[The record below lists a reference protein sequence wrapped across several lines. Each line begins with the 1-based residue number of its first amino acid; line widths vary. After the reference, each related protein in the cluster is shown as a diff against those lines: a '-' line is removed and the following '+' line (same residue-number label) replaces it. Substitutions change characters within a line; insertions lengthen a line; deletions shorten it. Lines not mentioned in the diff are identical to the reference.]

1 MSVML
6 RIGCALCAW
15 VGLLGLV
22 GLLGATGAVAQTA
35 PAADP
40 PTALVADRVT
50 FANDDTLIAEGN
62 VQVFSAGRELRAS
75 KLTYNTTDE
84 SLLIE
89 GPILLRD
96 GEETVVLAEAAELD
110 TELETGIM
118 TSAQV
123 LIQQRL
129 QITGAQMER
138 RTGGFNDFR
147 QVVATSCEICRPGQ
161 APLWQ
166 VRARRVI
173 QDENAERIYFYD
185 AQFRVFNLPV
195 FYLPVMRIPEPGV
208 ERATGFLFPEFLSS
222 SLIGNAVRVPYFI
235 TLGRSADLTLAPHI
249 TDGSYQTVEARYRQ
263 AFRRGT
269 FTATGAI
276 SEDEVKPDETRGYL
290 FAAGLFALPQDFT
303 LAFDYEYTSD
313 RTYLL
318 DYDFSSKDILDSAI
332 GISRVRSDELISASV
347 TNFESLREADIGN
360 ERSGLIELDYRRNWE
375 PASIGGLLEFRLI
388 GQSQS
393 FEDNI
398 RNEIDSPNVNQVRGT
413 VDYRRD
419 WTVGPGFRFGTEAE
433 LNFDYLHIIDDPDFP
448 EYQTAFTPTFAAD
461 LSLPL
466 IAPDTNGSGV
476 SYLLEPIGQLVWT
489 RPDTLDNPNEDSTS
503 IALDTG
509 NLFALNRFPGLDRYE
524 TGLRSNLAL
533 RWARLDPAGVTM
545 GVTVGRVLRFGD
557 SEELDEIA
565 VLDGDAS
572 DWLTQVDL
580 DFGNRLRLRNLLL
593 LDDDGAP
600 SFNEAR
606 ASWAGTR
613 VNLNAAYVWQ
623 QQDTSALLDN
633 DLSELALLGG
643 FSITQNFSATFD
655 LRRDFILDRTNRI
668 DLGLAYENECI
679 RVDLTAQRRFISNS
693 GDETDI
699 TYGLQVQLAGF
710 GTDIGRKRARRVCT
724 ALGRVG

>member
-1 MSVML
+1 MTRM
-6 RIGCALCAW
+6 RHIGLALLA
-15 VGLLGLV
+15 LLIGV
-22 GLLGATGAVAQTA
+22 LGVTGALAQTA
-35 PAADP
+35 PAQEP

-62 VQVFSAGRELRAS
+62 VQVFSEGRELRAS
-75 KLTYNTTDE
+75 KLTYNATEE

-96 GEETVVLAEAAELD
+96 GEESVVLAEAAELD

-118 TSAQV
+118 TSARV
-123 LIQQRL
+123 LVQQQL

-138 RTGGFNDFR
+138 RSGGFNDFR

-161 APLWQ
+161 VPLWQ

-173 QDENAERIYFYD
+173 QDENAQRIYFYD
-185 AQFRVFNLPV
+185 AQFRVFALPV
-195 FYLPVMRIPEPGV
+195 FYLPVLRVPDPAV
-208 ERATGFLFPEFLSS
+208 DRATGFLFPEFLSS
-222 SLIGNAVRVPYFI
+222 SLIGDGIRVPYFI
-235 TLGRSADLTLAPHI
+235 TLGQSADLTLAPHI
-249 TDGSYQTVEARYRQ
+249 TDGQYQTLEARYRQ

-269 FTATGAI
+269 FVAEGAI
-276 SEDEVKPDETRGYL
+276 SEDQVEPDETRGYL
-290 FAAGLFALPQDFT
+290 FAAGQFFLPNDFI
-303 LAFDYEYTSD
+303 LDFDYEYTSD

-318 DYDFSSKDILDSAI
+318 QYDFSDKDILDSSIAVY
-332 GISRVRSDELISASV
+332 RVRPDELFVASF
-347 TNFESLREADIGN
+347 TNFESLRQDDIGK
-360 ERSGLIELDYRRNWE
+360 ELSRLGELDYRRDWE
-375 PASIGGLLEFRLI
+375 PAGIGGLLQFRLL
-388 GQSQS
+388 GQSQL
-393 FEDNI
+393 FDEDFVA
-398 RNEIDSPNVNQVRGT
+398 EFDSPNVNQMRGT
-413 VDYRRD
+413 LDYRRA
-419 WTVGPGFRFGTEAE
+419 WTVGPGLRFGAETE
-433 LNFDYLHIIDDPDFP
+433 LNLDFVNVVDDPAFP
-448 EYQTAFTPTFAAD
+448 EYQTAFTPTFALD
-461 LSLPL
+461 LGWPL
-466 IAPDTNGSGV
+466 IAQGARGSDAR
-476 SYLLEPIGQLVWT
+476 YMLEPLAQLIWT
-489 RPDTLDNPNEDSTS
+489 RPGTLDIPNEDSTS

-533 RWARLDPAGVTM
+533 RWARLQPAGFSM
-545 GVTVGRVLRFGD
+545 GVTVGRVLRFDD

-580 DFGNRLRLRNLLL
+580 DFGNRVRLRNLLL

-600 SFNEAR
+600 SLNEAR
-606 ASWAGTR
+606 ASWFSER

-623 QQDTSALLDN
+623 QQETSALLDT
-633 DLSELALLGG
+633 DLSELALLGQVNL
-643 FSITQNFSATFD
+643 TQNFLATFD
-655 LRRDFILDRTNRI
+655 VRRDFILDRTNRV

-679 RVDLTAQRRFISNS
+679 RVDLTAQRRFIDNA

-710 GTDIGRKRARRVCT
+710 GTDIGRNRARRVCT